1 MLAKAAAV
9 FAILAGILLAGC
21 ARTPPLVSDD
31 GGRIVVLNRSSFS
44 YEKPGAPATS
54 CRLDAG
60 SKQWICDDGTVSEL
74 VVAGLPFKGILLV
87 EFDGK
92 QFVRTKNK

>member
-31 GGRIVVLNRSSFS
+31 GGRIVLGRSSFS
-44 YEKPGAPATS
+44 YEKPGLPATS
-54 CRLDAG
+54 CRLDAA
-60 SKQWICDDGTVSEL
+60 SKQWICEDGTVSKL

-92 QFVRTKNK
+92 RFLRAENK